1 MAFLLF
7 DDVRGGA
14 NIRQIL
20 LQKEWKTI
28 ADIPERAALN
38 SLWPGGLAKMGHF

>member
-14 NIRQIL
+14 NISQIL
-20 LQKEWKTI
+20 VQKEWKTI
-28 ADIPERAALN
+28 ADIPERAAL
-38 SLWPGGLAKMGHF
+38 KGHYYMNFSIA